1 MSESPSWSQKN
12 HAVLFS
18 VVIRI
23 ALGNEVSSTPKLIS
37 SLERVTDSLFFLEEL
52 MILRVSPLQSN
63 KNNLKLVI
71 AEAVR
76 INLLSCTF
84 FHSSTAIKVRRLLFT
99 TRSKSTLAKRWT
111 RSSLIAN
118 SWSGSNQA
126 VSLSQFLLTPR
137 CDHFSVPVCITFR
150 LHASSTCIT
159 RSFWVNSFTHPRL

>member
-37 SLERVTDSLFFLEEL
+37 SLERVTNSLFFLFFLEEL

-76 INLLSCTF
+76 INLLS
-84 FHSSTAIKVRRLLFT
+84 SYIL
-99 TRSKSTLAKRWT
+99 
-111 RSSLIAN
+111 SLIH
-118 SWSGSNQA
+118 G
-126 VSLSQFLLTPR
+126 
-137 CDHFSVPVCITFR
+137 
-150 LHASSTCIT
+150 
-159 RSFWVNSFTHPRL
+159 